1 MKKSKL
7 LSQQQILTL
16 SKGQVWHYEARKGE
30 EDSTLT
36 INHIDYDDE
45 HRAIYHLS
53 IDGIRIQ
60 PSQYG
65 LEPVTQIH
73 HLPVAENALI
83 ESLTELEEAVL
94 PLNGSEEGYA
104 SWKSAYKEGNAG
116 VFSIRIAEII
126 NNIERSIHPLH

>member
-7 LSQQQILTL
+7 LSPQQILTL
-16 SKGQVWHYEARKGE
+16 SQGQVWHYDARKGE
-30 EDSTLT
+30 ENSTLT
-36 INHIDYDDE
+36 INHIDYDEE

-83 ESLTELEEAVL
+83 ESLTSLEEAVL

-104 SWKSAYKEGNAG
+104 NWKSAYKEGNAG
-116 VFSIRIAEII
+116 VFSICIAEII